1 MSFLESHVI
10 LDDPEVSHVKHH
22 HKFLKE
28 HVIFKEAIPFKNTTV
43 LSKIHLTYRVG
54 FLKDVVLARV
64 LDEATVANLNSIIYA
79 NNAIVVSLL
88 KDDNTF
94 MQELFARLK
103 SPTTSPESKKNM
115 GPRRMHCVMDSI
127 PATSIEIG
135 GVTPIQTV
143 G

>member
-10 LDDPEVSHVKHH
+10 LDDPKVSHVKHH
-22 HKFLKE
+22 RKFLKE
-28 HVIFKEAIPFKNTTV
+28 HVIFKEAIPIKNTVV
-43 LSKIHLTYRVG
+43 LSKIHQTYRVG

-64 LDEATVANLNSIIYA
+64 LDEATVANLNSMIHA

-94 MQELFARLK
+94 IQELFARLK
-103 SPTTSPESKKNM
+103 SLTTSPESKKNM
-115 GPRRMHCVMDSI
+115 GPRRMHYVMDFI
-127 PATSIEIG
+127 PATAIEIG
-135 GVTPIQTV
+135 DVAPIQTV